1 MNGQICTSSSFE
13 IWRNNL
19 IELKNKVNMSCKQ
32 IADKENLA
40 EKSVRRVFT
49 GEAKNPGVD
58 LIRRIIHALG
68 GSWSEIFADSTSV
81 IGTKSMAVLQDENDS
96 LAKENEKILVELNLA
111 ITENNVLNN
120 KVASLSSENDL
131 LRMKLEHKEE
141 LLAVHKYYMG
151 VIKNG

>member
-1 MNGQICTSSSFE
+1 MNGQICTSPDFE

-19 IELKNKVNMSCKQ
+19 IELKNRANMSCKQ
-32 IADKENLA
+32 IAEKENLS

-68 GSWSEIFADSTSV
+68 GTWKEIFGESDAV
-81 IGTKSMAVLQDENDS
+81 IGTQDTIALQCDVERLTES
-96 LAKENEKILVELNLA
+96 NERMLSELNLLT
-111 ITENNVLNN
+111 TENTVLNN
-120 KVASLSSENDL
+120 KVILMQNEIDL
-131 LRMKLEHKEE
+131 LRMKLEHKDE

>member
-1 MNGQICTSSSFE
+1 MNGQICTSPNHE

-32 IADKENLA
+32 IADKENLS

-58 LIRRIIHALG
+58 LIRRIIHVLG
-68 GSWSEIFADSTSV
+68 GTWSEIFADSNAV
-81 IGTKSMAVLQDENDS
+81 IGTQTSATLQEENDRL
-96 LAKENEKILVELNLA
+96 LAQLNLA